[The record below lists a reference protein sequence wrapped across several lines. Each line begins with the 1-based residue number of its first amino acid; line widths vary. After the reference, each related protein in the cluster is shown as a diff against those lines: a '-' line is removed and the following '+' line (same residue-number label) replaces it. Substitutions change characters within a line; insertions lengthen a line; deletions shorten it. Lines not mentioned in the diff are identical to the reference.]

1 MDWITGIQNAI
12 NYIEDHITEELD
24 YEEIAKESFSS
35 AFHFQ
40 RVFSI
45 LCGYTLGEYI
55 RNRRLTLAGTELA
68 NTREKVIDVAY
79 KYGYDNPE
87 SFAKAFQKFH
97 GITPS
102 QARGNGVVLKSF
114 SRLSIKVTLE
124 GGSIMNYRIEQKKP
138 LVLFGY
144 KAHFTGSPKER
155 QLQDHNFICGT
166 RLKHA
171 VLQYEAHDADTT
183 YNVINNI
190 GDDGYD
196 FYVAAY
202 LGAEGQQDLIDTFG
216 EEIAYGFYVI
226 LHPFDGFWDLKHEKR
241 GSVRASIF
249 FVAITILTFFYQS
262 IGQGYLLNPEG
273 EFSSIWVQIVGVI
286 VPLLL
291 FVVANWCLT
300 TLFDGEGSFKDIF
313 IACSYSLVPIPLLV
327 IPTTILSNVCTN
339 SEINIIG
346 FISTLSFIW
355 LGLLIVFGTQVTHDY
370 TMGKN
375 IITIAGTLIG
385 MVFIMFL
392 VLLFSTL
399 VGKMISLVTNIVT
412 EIRYRV

>member
-124 GGSIMNYRIEQKKP
+124 GGSIMHYRIEEKTAM
-138 LVLFGY
+138 LLTGY
-144 KAHFTGSPKER
+144 KRRFTGSPKSRE
-155 QLQDHNFICGT
+155 LQDHNFICET

-171 VLQYEAHDADTT
+171 ALQYMAHDVDTT
-183 YNVINNI
+183 YGVFSNFM
-190 GDDGYD
+190 DDGYD
-196 FYVAAY
+196 YYIASY
-202 LGAEGQQDLIDTFG
+202 LGEDDQESIVDTFG
-216 EEIAYGFYVI
+216 EVTADWFE
-226 LHPFDGFWDLKHEKR
+226 
-241 GSVRASIF
+241 
-249 FVAITILTFFYQS
+249 
-262 IGQGYLLNPEG
+262 
-273 EFSSIWVQIVGVI
+273 
-286 VPLLL
+286 
-291 FVVANWCLT
+291 
-300 TLFDGEGSFKDIF
+300 
-313 IACSYSLVPIPLLV
+313 PIH
-327 IPTTILSNVCTN
+327 IP
-339 SEINIIG
+339 
-346 FISTLSFIW
+346 
-355 LGLLIVFGTQVTHDY
+355 
-370 TMGKN
+370 
-375 IITIAGTLIG
+375 AGTY
-385 MVFIMFL
+385 L
-392 VLLFSTL
+392 VCETERCQYPANYADDLYHQA
-399 VGKMISLVTNIVT
+399 VTQWLPSSGYELT
-412 EIRYRV
+412 EGPEVEVVHWFYKEGDEKLNSSRYLELWLPIAKK